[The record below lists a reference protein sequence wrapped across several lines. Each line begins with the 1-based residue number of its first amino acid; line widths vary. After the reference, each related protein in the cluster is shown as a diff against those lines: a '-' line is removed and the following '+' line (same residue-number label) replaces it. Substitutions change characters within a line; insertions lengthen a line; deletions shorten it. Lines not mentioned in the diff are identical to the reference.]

1 MFTITLGH
9 LLERGA
15 SFQRYEAIAIAQ
27 ELIARREGVPAID
40 NVQLSSDGSVSCIS
54 TRGTPQVSDVAALL
68 QALLPTAS
76 GQVPAPLRYTLARG
90 LGLVEAPPFESL
102 DAFSESLAR
111 FEAGDRHGVIRAL
124 LQRVAD
130 APPPKPRRVVV
141 STSAVPTVVAPRTP
155 VPPPVRPAAQPP
167 RAVPQPTRA
176 APIAAPAPAAAS
188 PVRAPMFSSGS
199 APASE
204 PINWGVALLA
214 IAASFVIGAI
224 GGQRAGIWQDPPA
237 AAVAG
242 ASAAKAPASRG
253 PAHTSAPQ
261 SRDGERAV
269 PTTGNVQAPAPQ
281 DASPA
286 PIPPAPQDA
295 PPAKPARV
303 IGGAAQA
310 AFSPAFSPNGTAMFF
325 HTGGAGD
332 ARSAIAMSPSANAS
346 AGAPRVVTVLDDGAR
361 NYHPQPSP
369 DGRLIAFDSDRDGE
383 RGVYVA
389 NADGT
394 NARRISGP
402 GHAAAPTWSPDGKR
416 LAYVRSEAA
425 NRRVWNLWV
434 QGIDETRATRVTRYA
449 YGQTWSASWFPDNRR
464 ICYTHE
470 DKVVVRDLATRRDR
484 QFGSPVAGRLV
495 RTPAVSPDGSKV
507 VFQVF
512 RNGAWLLDL
521 ANGSMRRILA
531 DPTAEEFAWAPD
543 GHRIAFHTRRDG
555 EWGIHIMAPG

>member
-9 LLERGA
+9 LLEQGVC
-15 SFQRYEAIAIAQ
+15 FQRYEALAIAQ
-27 ELIARREGVPAID
+27 GLIARREGVPTID
-40 NVQLSSDGSVSCIS
+40 NVQLCSDGSARCIN

-68 QALLPTAS
+68 QALLPTAP

-90 LGLVEAPPFESL
+90 MGAVEAPPFQSL

-111 FEAGDRHGVIRAL
+111 FEAGDHHGVIRAL

-130 APPPKPRRVVV
+130 VRPPQPRRVVV
-141 STSAVPTVVAPRTP
+141 RTSAVPTVVAPR
-155 VPPPVRPAAQPP
+155 VAPPPPPSRPAPI
-167 RAVPQPTRA
+167 VP
-176 APIAAPAPAAAS
+176 PAPAAMSAPS
-188 PVRAPMFSSGS
+188 SAPVPVRGMFSSGS
-199 APASE
+199 APVSE

-214 IAASFVIGAI
+214 IAASFVIGAV
-224 GGQRAGIWQDPPA
+224 GGQHVGFWQDPPP
-237 AAVAG
+237 AAVAQTP
-242 ASAAKAPASRG
+242 AAKTPATRG
-253 PAHTSAPQ
+253 AAQTPAPQ

-269 PTTGNVQAPAPQ
+269 PTTGKAQAPAP
-281 DASPA
+281 A
-286 PIPPAPQDA
+286 PTPPPRQDA
-295 PPAKPARV
+295 PATKPARL
-303 IGGAAQA
+303 IGGATQA

-325 HTGGAGD
+325 HTGGARD
-332 ARSAIAMSPSANAS
+332 ASSAIVMTASANAP
-346 AGAPRVVTVLDDGAR
+346 AGAPSVVAVVDDGAR

-369 DGRLIAFDSDRDGE
+369 DGRRIAFDSDRDGE

-394 NARRISGP
+394 QARRISGP
-402 GHAAAPTWSPDGKR
+402 GYAAAPTWSPDGKR
-416 LAYVRSEAA
+416 LAYVRAEPA

-434 QGIDETRATRVTRYA
+434 QGVDGTRAARITRYS
-449 YGQTWSASWFPDNRR
+449 YGQTWTASWFPDNRR

-470 DKVVVRDLATRRDR
+470 DKVVVRDLATGQDR

-543 GHRIAFHTRRDG
+543 GRRIAFHTLRGG
-555 EWGIHIMAPG
+555 EWGIHIIAPG

>member
-9 LLERGA
+9 LLQRGVC
-15 SFQRYEAIAIAQ
+15 FQRYEALAIAQ
-27 ELIARREGVPAID
+27 ELIARREGVPTID
-40 NVQLSSDGSVSCIS
+40 NVQLSSDGSARCINP
-54 TRGTPQVSDVAALL
+54 RGTPQVSDVAALL
-68 QALLPTAS
+68 QALLPTAP

-90 LGLVEAPPFESL
+90 LGAVEAPPFESL

-111 FEAGDRHGVIRAL
+111 FEAGDPHGVIRAL

-130 APPPKPRRVVV
+130 VPPPQPRRVVV
-141 STSAVPTVVAPRTP
+141 STSAVPTVTAPHTP
-155 VPPPVRPAAQPP
+155 LPPSRP
-167 RAVPQPTRA
+167 
-176 APIAAPAPAAAS
+176 APIAPPAPAAAS
-188 PVRAPMFSSGS
+188 VQRRAPVPPQGMFSSSS
-199 APASE
+199 ASVSE

-224 GGQRAGIWQDPPA
+224 GGQRAGFWQDPPA
-237 AAVAG
+237 ATGAPPAV
-242 ASAAKAPASRG
+242 KAPASPG
-253 PAHTSAPQ
+253 PEQTSAPR
-261 SRDGERAV
+261 SRASERAV
-269 PTTGNVQAPAPQ
+269 PTTGNALAPA
-281 DASPA
+281 AS
-286 PIPPAPQDA
+286 D
-295 PPAKPARV
+295 AKPAPNSPPHQDVPATKPDRV
-303 IGGAAQA
+303 IGGATQA
-310 AFSPAFSPNGTAMFF
+310 AFSPAFSPSGTAMFF
-325 HTGGAGD
+325 HTGGARD
-332 ARSAIAMSPSANAS
+332 ARSAIAMSPSANPS
-346 AGAPRVVTVLDDGAR
+346 GGSPRVVTLLDDGAR

-369 DGRLIAFDSDRDGE
+369 DGRHIAFDSDRDGE

-394 NARRISGP
+394 GARRISGP
-402 GHAAAPTWSPDGKR
+402 GYAAAPTWSPDGKR
-416 LAYVRSEAA
+416 LAYVRAEPG

-434 QGIDETRATRVTRYA
+434 QGVGEPRATRLTRYA
-449 YGQTWSASWFPDNRR
+449 YGQTTGQN
-464 ICYTHE
+464 
-470 DKVVVRDLATRRDR
+470 R

-543 GHRIAFHTRRDG
+543 GHRIAFHTLRGG